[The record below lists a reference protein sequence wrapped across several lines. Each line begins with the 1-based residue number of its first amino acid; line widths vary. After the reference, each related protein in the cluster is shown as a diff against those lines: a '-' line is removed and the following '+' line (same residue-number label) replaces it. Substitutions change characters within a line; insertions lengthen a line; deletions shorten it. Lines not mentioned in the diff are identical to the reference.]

1 MFYLFVNEYSKRQ
14 EVRGKRQGVRK
25 EERGAGNENRKATS
39 MVRHQDKK
47 KY

>member
-25 EERGAGNENRKATS
+25 EERGARKKIEKATCL
-39 MVRHQDKK
+39 VRYQKK
-47 KY
+47 MK